1 MRARTTV
8 AIVAGTCLAVVIG
21 VARPDMAH
29 LVVQGLLGG
38 VVLVLLVD
46 LLASVL
52 RRLPSSSWA
61 STWRRA
67 PRRRPPVPRA
77 IEDLATDLR
86 MRGRHLP
93 VRIVGLLAQQL
104 DGRLAVRHGLDTS
117 DPEQLELARALL
129 SSHAFYLVSVR
140 RHEDSR
146 VRASMAHIP
155 RSWLPHLLN
164 ELEHLRPR

>member
-52 RRLPSSSWA
+52 RRLPSSPWA
-61 STWRRA
+61 RQSLRSTSTARRA
-67 PRRRPPVPRA
+67 KSTA
-77 IEDLATDLR
+77 
-86 MRGRHLP
+86 
-93 VRIVGLLAQQL
+93 
-104 DGRLAVRHGLDTS
+104 
-117 DPEQLELARALL
+117 
-129 SSHAFYLVSVR
+129 
-140 RHEDSR
+140 SR
-146 VRASMAHIP
+146 
-155 RSWLPHLLN
+155 
-164 ELEHLRPR
+164 